1 MEVLTPWVELAEW
14 ALSLEE
20 VAWVAEVS
28 PTVWPRARVAFLA
41 PLLQIS
47 RQTYSEVP
55 LLVIIVAQLRA
66 EAVELEVREPLLRIC
81 SPLVALLSSVASV
94 VVLGLSPLELLLVE
108 GAQLQVTTH
117 MPTLRLI

>member
-1 MEVLTPWVELAEW
+1 M
-14 ALSLEE
+14 
-20 VAWVAEVS
+20 AEVS
-28 PTVWPRARVAFLA
+28 PTVWPRAKVAFLA
-41 PLLQIS
+41 PLLRIS
-47 RQTYSEVP
+47 QQTYSEVP

-66 EAVELEVREPLLRIC
+66 EAVELEVREALLRIC

-94 VVLGLSPLELLLVE
+94 VVLGLLPLELLLVE

>member
-1 MEVLTPWVELAEW
+1 M
-14 ALSLEE
+14 
-20 VAWVAEVS
+20 AEVS

-66 EAVELEVREPLLRIC
+66 EAVELEVREALLRIC
-81 SPLVALLSSVASV
+81 SLLVALLSSVASV

>member
-66 EAVELEVREPLLRIC
+66 EAVELEVREALLRIC

>member
-1 MEVLTPWVELAEW
+1 MELAEW

-20 VAWVAEVS
+20 EAWVAEVS
-28 PTVWPRARVAFLA
+28 PTVWPRAKVAFLA

-55 LLVIIVAQLRA
+55 LLVIIVAQLQVV
-66 EAVELEVREPLLRIC
+66 VELEVREPLLRIC
-81 SPLVALLSSVASV
+81 SPSVALLSSVASV
-94 VVLGLSPLELLLVE
+94 VVLGLLPLELLLVE

-117 MPTLRLI
+117 MPTLHLI

>member
-1 MEVLTPWVELAEW
+1 M
-14 ALSLEE
+14 
-20 VAWVAEVS
+20 AEVS

-66 EAVELEVREPLLRIC
+66 EAVELEVREALLRIC